1 VQGLRAKS
9 KTLLRPRASRVRIG
23 LEQFAVT
30 SDTVAVSPGSRFRT
44 AMMIAII
51 ADAVQ
56 IVIFPFFVEGA
67 LSPAEDILD
76 FGVGALLVNLLGWHW
91 EFLPSFLAKLVPG
104 VDLVPMWTMA
114 VANVYRKTK
123 RMKDPAEE
131 SVETQSALGEGKIIE
146 GGVIDGGSSGQR

>member
-1 VQGLRAKS
+1 M
-9 KTLLRPRASRVRIG
+9 TL
-23 LEQFAVT
+23 EWFAMT

-123 RMKDPAEE
+123 RMTKPAEE
-131 SVETQSALGEGKIIE
+131 SVEPQAELGEGKIIE
-146 GGVIDGGSSGQR
+146 GGVIDGSASGRR